1 MPALIFNIYLN
12 QFDKLEIFKN
22 TFKDIQHLFEEKHMK
37 IKGKYAKEGKILY

>member
-37 IKGKYAKEGKILY
+37 IMVNMQKKQKILY